1 MLDAE
6 IDPVRMQPIVDLRHF
21 IPEQIPF
28 SADLNDSLKT
38 EMDFIFFVEKHRGM

>member
-1 MLDAE
+1 LLDPE
-6 IDPVRMQPIVDLRHF
+6 IDPFYMQSIVDLGHF

-38 EMDFIFFVEKHRGM
+38 EMDFICFEEEHWGM